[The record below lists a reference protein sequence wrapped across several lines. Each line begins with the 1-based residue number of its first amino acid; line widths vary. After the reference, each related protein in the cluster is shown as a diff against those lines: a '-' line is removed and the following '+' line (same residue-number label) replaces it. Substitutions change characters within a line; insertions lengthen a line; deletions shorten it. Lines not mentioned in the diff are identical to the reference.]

1 MDICGHCECGPDQI
15 KQEDVG
21 CFCETRRAPVQR
33 RSLGDQEEG
42 PLSQMRD
49 QQEQG
54 PPLKRRGRKRDRSF
68 RRWRMNCNQ
77 GWTRWRRQWKKTW
90 EGRKKAK
97 KEKPTGSKTD
107 QDMMERM
114 MKKLKTELQSQ
125 HVAEA
130 LKVNFTKQMA
140 ITSFRSRSCS
150 WQRRSQPQKKIHQS
164 ESYDTGSYSIC
175 SDEYNFGTSE
185 GTKDPKCADS
195 KEARAVCAVGVVYRA
210 HLGKTKTTLWY
221 F

>member
-1 MDICGHCECGPDQI
+1 MYLEKKTCIVIP
-15 KQEDVG
+15 
-21 CFCETRRAPVQR
+21 FCDTWSPKHRDNWLKFIFGENNSRASNYGDLVKVTVNVDPTRSNR
-33 RSLGDQEEG
+33 RMSGAFVRQEG
-42 PLSQMRD
+42 PRYKGGPWGTKKKDPWAKWGIKRSRAHHLSLR
-49 QQEQG
+49 
-54 PPLKRRGRKRDRSF
+54 PFKRRGRKREWSF

-140 ITSFRSRSCS
+140 
-150 WQRRSQPQKKIHQS
+150 
-164 ESYDTGSYSIC
+164 D
-175 SDEYNFGTSE
+175 
-185 GTKDPKCADS
+185 
-195 KEARAVCAVGVVYRA
+195 
-210 HLGKTKTTLWY
+210 
-221 F
+221 

>member
-1 MDICGHCECGPDQI
+1 MYLEKKTCIVIPFCDTWSPKHRDNWLKFIFGENNSRASNYGYMWSLWMWTRPDQTGGCRVLLWD
-15 KQEDVG
+15 KKGPGTKED
-21 CFCETRRAPVQR
+21 
-33 RSLGDQEEG
+33 LGGPRKRTPEPNEG
-42 PLSQMRD
+42 SRGA
-49 QQEQG
+49 G
-54 PPLKRRGRKRDRSF
+54 PTTLRPFKRRGRKRERSF

-130 LKVNFTKQMA
+130 LKMNFTKQMA
-140 ITSFRSRSCS
+140 
-150 WQRRSQPQKKIHQS
+150 
-164 ESYDTGSYSIC
+164 D
-175 SDEYNFGTSE
+175 
-185 GTKDPKCADS
+185 
-195 KEARAVCAVGVVYRA
+195 
-210 HLGKTKTTLWY
+210 
-221 F
+221 